1 MKENMEQIPGFMV
14 FWMREDSVLGDLHI
28 RASARHFEM
37 NEMSA
42 ALKFMESLRNEGQ
55 AQFVT
60 MVSQN
65 ANSVGKPGVAS
76 IVDGKTP
83 DGEVYDWSK
92 AGRAGK
98 MKRSE
103 RTISA
108 LQGTDNVEVKLDDE

>member
-1 MKENMEQIPGFMV
+1 MKELNMEQLEGFMV
-14 FWMREDSVLGDLHI
+14 FWMCQPHGFDHQQPG
-28 RASARHFEM
+28 ARHFEM
-37 NEMSA
+37 NEMSN
-42 ALKFMESLRNEGQ
+42 ALAFMEALRKEGL

-65 ANSVGKPGVAS
+65 SNSVGKAGVAS

-98 MKRSE
+98 TKRSE
-103 RTISA
+103 RTVSA
-108 LQGTDNVEVKLDDE
+108 LQGTDNVEVKLGED

>member
-1 MKENMEQIPGFMV
+1 MEQVPGFMV
-14 FWMREDSVLGDLHI
+14 FWMQAE
-28 RASARHFEM
+28 ASDHGWKPHAMHFEM
-37 NEMSA
+37 SEMSA
-42 ALKFMESLRNEGQ
+42 ALRYMETLRTSASN
-55 AQFVT
+55 QFVT

-83 DGEVYDWSK
+83 AGEVYDWSK

-103 RTISA
+103 RAASA
-108 LQGTDNVEVKLDDE
+108 PNE